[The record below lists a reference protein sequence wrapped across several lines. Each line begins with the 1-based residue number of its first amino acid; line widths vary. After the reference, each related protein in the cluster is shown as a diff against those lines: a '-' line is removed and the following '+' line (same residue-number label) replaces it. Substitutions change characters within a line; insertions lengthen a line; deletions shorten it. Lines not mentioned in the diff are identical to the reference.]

1 MPWHCG
7 FSLSQNNRFTDM
19 QGRSLG
25 FARDD
30 DAGGARL
37 TFIIFRSADLCLYEA
52 LYPAPL
58 ARPFFKGLLSCHA
71 ISKNPIH
78 RPLPHAG
85 KAKR

>member
-19 QGRSLG
+19 QGRFLASLEMTI
-25 FARDD
+25 RD
-30 DAGGARL
+30 GARL

-58 ARPFFKGLLSCHA
+58 ARPFFKGLLSCYA
-71 ISKNPIH
+71 ISENPIH
-78 RPLPHAG
+78 R
-85 KAKR
+85 